1 MANCHAEALGKLSAC
16 LQLDRKAVGVRFL
29 FTKEEYDA
37 CPVPVA
43 KAKMAYCVMVKIASG
58 GVRLKADLSLFGC
71 GGATRALG
79 LEPPSPGFLAGAEY
93 LDFGLYQDLATAK
106 DAARHITLCNHKLH
120 GVMLQPLS
128 DFTEDYPPHVVL
140 LVTNT
145 YNAMR
150 LVQAYTYK
158 FGTYD
163 GFKMAG
169 NQALCAECTAYPFES
184 NAINLSMLCAGTR
197 YLAGWK
203 DTELAIGL
211 PYARFLEV
219 CDGLYQSANGAEGD
233 QRKAVIRQELA
244 QRQLP
249 DPGLKD
255 GDAYF
260 LRY

>member
-1 MANCHAEALGKLSAC
+1 MANHYTQSLDKLSAC
-16 LQLDRKAVGVRFL
+16 LQMDRKPVGVRFL

-37 CPVPVA
+37 CPLPAA
-43 KAKMAYCVMVKIASG
+43 KARMAYCVMVKNASN
-58 GVRLKADLSLFGC
+58 GVRRKADLSLFAC

-79 LEPPSPGFLAGAEY
+79 LESPSPSFLTGEEY

-120 GVMLQPLS
+120 GVMIQPLS
-128 DFTEDYPPHVVL
+128 DFTEDCPPHVVL
-140 LVTNT
+140 LITNA

-150 LVQAYTYK
+150 VVQAYTYK
-158 FGTYD
+158 FGTYNH
-163 GFKMAG
+163 FKMAG
-169 NQALCAECTAYPFES
+169 NQALCAECTAYPFEF
-184 NAINLSMLCAGTR
+184 NAINVSMLCAGTR
-197 YLAGWK
+197 HLAGWS

-211 PYARFLEV
+211 PYARFLAV

-233 QRKAVIRQELA
+233 GRKAVIREALA

-255 GDAYF
+255 GEAYF
-260 LRY
+260 LRH